1 MVNWING
8 HNDHFGF
15 KALVCHDGV
24 FDTVTTFFS
33 TEEVWFPVRSVV
45 PSDTMFGK
53 I

>member
-33 TEEVWFPVRSVV
+33 TEEISP
-45 PSDTMFGK
+45 PSEQRLLATVCGK